1 MLSPAKEILFIC
13 VAFLFPF
20 RASATSARPLQ
31 PLCSNKP
38 QEHSWGWELRD
49 LLVAVTMGSMAQVP
63 TLVSPGPFFVQK
75 EAMF

>member
-1 MLSPAKEILFIC
+1 MPSPAKEILFIG

-20 RASATSARPLQ
+20 HASATSARPLQ

-38 QEHSWGWELRD
+38 QEHSCGWELSD

-63 TLVSPGPFFVQK
+63 TLINPGPFFVQK
-75 EAMF
+75 EVMS